1 MNFENALHLLGFTDR
16 SFTLMELKQQYR
28 MNALRFHPD
37 KNREVDASARFQ
49 EIKDAYDF
57 LLPYAIK
64 EKTGEDLD
72 LESEDLQENISTDTS
87 CTSYSVILKYFMGS
101 LQTTYSERM
110 NDVMKEM
117 VEKMLSVC
125 EKQAIQILEKIEGVK
140 FQTVYTILTKYR
152 HIFLLSPEFYV
163 EMECLREKKMGLG
176 SIEIITLSPKIEDAF
191 AHMVYKLVRNE
202 EMYYVPLWHQEMVF
216 EESERKEFMV
226 RCIPD
231 FSSLRKKTWD
241 LPIISLQETWIDDE
255 NNVHLKMVF
264 SILALW
270 ECSQRKKEVIVFFS
284 ETKWVCFLPENIFIL
299 AEGEQILRWRKE
311 GIPKISNN
319 MCDVSRK
326 SDLVLHVL
334 LS

>member
-1 MNFENALHLLGFTDR
+1 MKIEEAREILGITDTFFT
-16 SFTLMELKQQYR
+16 SKELKQSHRTY
-28 MNALRFHPD
+28 ALMYHPD
-37 KNREVDASARFQ
+37 KNRDEGAVARFQ
-49 EIKDAYDF
+49 EIQSAYEC
-57 LLPYAIK
+57 LLPYV
-64 EKTGEDLD
+64 TSDSSLDLDLDLD
-72 LESEDLQENISTDTS
+72 LEEDMQENNMS
-87 CTSYSVILKYFMGS
+87 SYSVILKYFMGS
-101 LQTTYSERM
+101 LQTTYSDNM
-110 NDVMKEM
+110 NGLMKEM

-125 EKQAIQILEKIEGVK
+125 EKQAIQILEKTEGAK

-152 HIFLLSPEFYV
+152 HVFLLSPEFYE
-163 EMECLREKKMGLG
+163 EMEKMQEKKRRMG
-176 SIEIITLSPKIEDAF
+176 SIEIITLSPKIEDVF
-191 AHMVYKLVRNE
+191 SHMVYKLARNE
-202 EMYYVPLWHQEMVF
+202 ETYYVPLWHQEMVF

-241 LPIISLQETWIDDE
+241 LPIIALQETWIDEE
-255 NNVHLKMVF
+255 NNVHLQMVF
-264 SILALW
+264 SMLALW
-270 ECSQRKKEVIVFFS
+270 ECSQRKKEVVISFS
-284 ETKWVCFLPENIFIL
+284 DTKWVSFLPENIFIL